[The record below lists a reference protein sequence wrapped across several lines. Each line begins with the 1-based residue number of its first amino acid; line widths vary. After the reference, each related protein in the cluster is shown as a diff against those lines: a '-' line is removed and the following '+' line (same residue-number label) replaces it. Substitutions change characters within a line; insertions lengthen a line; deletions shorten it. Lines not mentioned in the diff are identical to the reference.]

1 MALET
6 GTSYMNLS
14 VHDNSFAYLLIQVP
28 RRSSEIPGTSG
39 GPGHQQTLEVL
50 QSYKRL
56 QAEASA
62 ENGDALLS
70 EISTSSTIASP
81 STQPISSVH
90 EQEHDST
97 ETMNLNGSEDSSDPS
112 QPVPI
117 KKYESLEDESFYE
130 EVHIKP
136 LNT

>member
-14 VHDNSFAYLLIQVP
+14 VHDNSFAHLLIQVP
-28 RRSSEIPGTSG
+28 RRSSEISGTSSA
-39 GPGHQQTLEVL
+39 PGHQQTLEVL
-50 QSYKRL
+50 QNYKRL

-70 EISTSSTIASP
+70 EISTSATIASP

-90 EQEHDST
+90 EQEHEST
-97 ETMNLNGSEDSSDPS
+97 DNMNLNGSEDSSDPS

-136 LNT
+136 FNT